1 MPCGAQFY
9 YIRLAPPAASPDI
22 LSCDSEV
29 YVRNAVSLVG
39 VTVGPDFS
47 WSGQYNYRT
56 TYCLKAGPTLCT
68 YIHNQA
74 MFRHVS
80 MASTTIIR
88 EDNATDQKT
97 PIYEAVQLVMH
108 TSLYFVFPFNSDLVY
123 VTLPTYILAMP
134 LTQQGRQS
142 ELNIILRLY
151 GEMNS
156 VKKHNYKIWLNDG
169 VYQQGKTTCFDL

>member
-1 MPCGAQFY
+1 
-9 YIRLAPPAASPDI
+9 
-22 LSCDSEV
+22 
-29 YVRNAVSLVG
+29 
-39 VTVGPDFS
+39 
-47 WSGQYNYRT
+47 
-56 TYCLKAGPTLCT
+56 
-68 YIHNQA
+68 
-74 MFRHVS
+74 